1 MTTFKTL
8 SARLRGS
15 TTELKEL
22 DEETDEYTETTSKLR
37 DLVEGLTGFDIMEDE
52 NNFKDIYE
60 ILVGIGKEW
69 DNLTDIE
76 QASLSEALAGKRM
89 SNALF
94 AILNNIDTLEEAYK
108 TAEESAGSARREEEH
123 YEESVQYRIDQ
134 TKASLQ
140 ELSYDFLSS
149 DFLKGLIEGANIF
162 LQKLDEIVEKVGTLG
177 SLIAA
182 FTAKDF
188 FMGAAGGNSIF
199 AEIFKT
205 AVGPNGDTGTMIGNI
220 KKLISGKENK
230 DVSNAAKAAGNVAGE
245 ALSQGVADGVKDG
258 AAEKVTEDVV
268 KSVAEGATDA
278 VTENV
283 AESGVKNVVEA
294 VTKTASEVADDVAD
308 GAEDILAKAVV
319 NESTEA
325 TMSKMAKPLAEGVID
340 TLETTFDDGD
350 AGIILAN
357 SLINTESISEVAD
370 DVAEVAEKTYATYAD
385 KLADIAKDGPI
396 FKDAE
401 RTLAKGAAEAGEVA
415 GEAMAG
421 GMASGASS
429 AAGGLGSK
437 LVAALGGPVGAAI
450 AGVATAALVGLAIA
464 GAVKRAR
471 EEAVEE
477 ATQEA
482 MDLAG
487 RQSDMDNTIARVE
500 ELRNKLKD
508 SNITEQEAYNTKI
521 ELLSI
526 QEQLSDSYGTLS
538 GQIDLV
544 NGSLKEQIGLMQQA
558 SVYDANKFLN
568 ENDKAIKIATKEMT
582 KELNDSLS
590 QEISMYDPAFD
601 KVKEIVDKYNSFK
614 LTSTQDGLYRLD
626 ITGNVQEVNS
636 QIVNF
641 MADLRELRD
650 ESGSYVV
657 DMLYDN
663 LDGYNNHYQD
673 VIDKNQELYKKGLEN
688 SLLVNG
694 FDDSGNLK
702 EDSGLKYLNDL
713 TAAADT
719 LNDSI
724 IGVNDISVDEAL
736 TGYKNA
742 WIAAQ
747 GFLKDSPQY
756 SVLFDEVAESAN
768 TSNVS
773 LAKFKENVNDS
784 DSRLGKF
791 AKDVKDSKLSE
802 SDIFD
807 ILYGKTTNVGSGSDA
822 ILALAKSFGILK
834 GDVAP
839 TEAQI
844 TSFVD
849 VLKDLG
855 VIASDVAE
863 DGTIDLSGFFKEAS
877 NAVAQVDKM
886 NAALVSGLQSG
897 GMSISYEVGE
907 NGEESWTGTIE
918 DVRKAFGELESFNIN
933 GLLKRTSNGVKVNQ
947 KAWRKLRQEQENL
960 QKKKFLEKQADL
972 TAQLTDLQTQ
982 LIAAQAKGEDTGNL
996 QKRISDLQ
1004 ENIDNV
1010 NFLAAA
1016 YDGATS
1022 AYQKWLDVQAGPKE
1036 GDIYDNIRDN
1046 ALTRGD
1052 ELLKN
1057 GMVGD
1062 EFRSIAQMFSSEDL
1076 STAPLEQVIEAYQ
1089 AIDKIVPGTTK
1100 KVRDFFTEDMQGAF
1114 AFSDALVELGYATG
1128 SSTEGYEFGLFTTEE
1143 IAKSLGVSQDIVDAI
1158 FDKMRLFGADVT
1170 LLSDDEVE
1178 KLKTAGKNVDELQ
1191 DKLENLNKEQKVT
1204 KDSSELDISVAT
1216 NFNLDELNTVD
1227 ELQGKIDELNTLRAN
1242 PNISDE
1248 SAKIL
1253 DSILAEVIK
1262 KLDIINGTDANPD
1275 VITIDD
1281 VIQAQEQLDT
1291 LKKRLA
1297 QIKEYNDTHINVQ
1310 VNAEE
1315 DQTVQDIAEYLA
1327 GLDEGLQLDLG
1338 INPEN
1343 VGNAEAIIEQL
1354 LSGDLKIEDV
1364 TGVKEGVEKE
1374 LKAADT
1380 SVDVEAHVNTDGM
1393 NDPNTLIQEKFAT
1406 KGITTTNTVNT
1417 KTTGQE
1423 GVDSLSDSINNVNDK
1438 KVNVEAKVKGTGTVI
1453 ALDRSID
1460 DLTGKKVE
1468 VTAEVHGTGTVMAL
1482 ASAINDLRDK
1492 DITVTTH
1499 HRNDVNGTAN
1509 RSTQANGTAHVG
1521 GTTYAHGKWGA
1532 PRTETALVN
1541 ELGPEI
1547 IVRDGRWFTANDGQP
1562 GFTGIKK
1569 GDIIF
1574 NHKQSEELLK
1584 NGYVTKGYAHMAFAE
1599 GTAYAN
1605 VGSWGAYFTQQQ
1617 YNKQGINTASTVQ
1630 ASAVNAA
1637 NAVKDAA
1644 KKVKDDV
1651 DKTVDWI
1658 EILLDRIDR
1667 RIQTLAD
1674 AADDTWRTFSSRRNN
1689 LYKEIDAVRQQEVYA
1704 QQGAER
1710 YKKQANKVGLPAN
1723 LRKLVQQGKID
1734 ISSVKTEDLKKKVEE
1749 YQGWWDKYLD
1759 CLALVKESQYTQNE
1773 LFNQNYDMVK
1783 TEYEGLLGSIE
1794 HSITTLQNFIDIAE
1808 EDGHFSSSK
1817 YYTEMI
1823 KYEKKNISTLKKE
1836 KKQLTTALNDALA
1849 NGLKVGSEEWVNM
1862 TNGIKECD
1870 EAIQESTKN
1879 IISYNNAIR
1888 DLKWE
1893 RWDFLIDR
1901 IEDVNTELKFLYDL
1915 IDEDKMF
1922 DDKGLVTIAGMNGLS
1937 LLAEQMDVYMKESQ
1951 KYASMIKT
1959 TEEDLAKDPY
1969 DTDLIEKLSE
1979 LRKAQQDSIISANDQ
1994 KKAIR
1999 DLVKNGYDKMSE
2011 SLRKIIDDY
2020 TELLDSNKDMYD
2032 YQQNVIDQQKEISR
2046 LQRQVQAWGGDNSEE
2061 GAARRQQ
2068 TSAELADAQ
2077 KKLAETME
2085 DRRISET
2092 KEMLNDLYDNYTEI
2106 LNNRLDDI
2114 EATVEQVVDAVNTV
2128 AAGTNAIADANV
2140 SILDLSGLV
2149 AEAKNELLGSNDNI
2163 ILKTIKDSAEYVG
2176 YNITSE
2182 TQKALGDNTAIK
2194 DGVREIVSAFQMGD
2208 FTVKDAAVIK
2218 SLNDISDFIFKEM
2231 VPALNAIA
2239 EAEIKTTTTT
2249 TTTTTTKKKKKTP
2262 TTPKKKTSSKVV
2274 IKTSIGSTAPKGKTQ
2289 SIITSTKQNVEAI
2302 FKYARGGK
2310 NLKEQLA
2317 WLDEYGR
2324 NETIIRKSDG
2334 AVLTRLNLGD
2344 SVLKKMASDN
2354 LWNMANDPTQ
2364 FIKDNMPS
2372 NTKVSNIGGGTQN
2385 NSFDISINVPNV
2397 TNYREFMSAMQ
2408 KDKQF
2413 ERLIQEMTLG
2423 QMNGNNSLRKHSIN
2437 IR

>member
-1 MTTFKTL
+1 MNNYAISTDGVATAL
-8 SARLRGS
+8 QNSAAALVTAGNDMDEAVALVTAGNVITQDPSKVGAGMRTIALRLTGTKSAVEQLRDMG
-15 TTELKEL
+15 
-22 DEETDEYTETTSKLR
+22 EETDDVVTSQSKLR
-37 DLVEGLTGFDIMEDE
+37 DIIMEATKVASNEFKGFDIFDDNGNYKSTYDIMLGLSEIYKEIAETDKKMGTNNLNLLLETIAGKTRANIAASILQNGEILENAYKSSQQADGSAMKENEKYLDSIEGKMQQFTNSAHEALNVAIDSDWIKTLIDGATSLLNVLTEILKIINEIPGGLMGFAPIVGAGGLFGTYINGGGSIKSSKKLVGNGLSKNVFNSSMLKNAVSILHGTTLDFSELGDENMANAIRNLIDLEKIDISSVTEDE
-52 NNFKDIYE
+52 LAEKLGTLPAVLDD
-60 ILVGIGKEW
+60 VGEGAAKGATKFEKFS
-69 DNLTDIE
+69 DALDDVF
-76 QASLSEALAGKRM
+76 ASLSVSALIGTAVWLLSQLAKWADNAHDSFDELNDRV
-89 SNALF
+89 SNIKDTFQNSQKQISNNASTIDEIKDRYSALSEGVDSF
-94 AILNNIDTLEEAYK
+94 GNNISLS
-108 TAEESAGSARREEEH
+108 EESFKEYQSICNEIAGM
-123 YEESVQYRIDQ
+123 YP
-134 TKASLQ
+134 T
-140 ELSYDFLSS
+140 
-149 DFLKGLIEGANIF
+149 
-162 LQKLDEIVEKVGTLG
+162 
-177 SLIAA
+177 
-182 FTAKDF
+182 
-188 FMGAAGGNSIF
+188 
-199 AEIFKT
+199 
-205 AVGPNGDTGTMIGNI
+205 
-220 KKLISGKENK
+220 LISGY
-230 DVSNAAKAAGNVAGE
+230 DAQGNAIVNLKGNVD
-245 ALSQGVADGVKDG
+245 AL
-258 AAEKVTEDVV
+258 
-268 KSVAEGATDA
+268 TD
-278 VTENV
+278 
-283 AESGVKNVVEA
+283 
-294 VTKTASEVADDVAD
+294 
-308 GAEDILAKAVV
+308 
-319 NESTEA
+319 
-325 TMSKMAKPLAEGVID
+325 
-340 TLETTFDDGD
+340 
-350 AGIILAN
+350 
-357 SLINTESISEVAD
+357 
-370 DVAEVAEKTYATYAD
+370 
-385 KLADIAKDGPI
+385 
-396 FKDAE
+396 
-401 RTLAKGAAEAGEVA
+401 
-415 GEAMAG
+415 
-421 GMASGASS
+421 
-429 AAGGLGSK
+429 
-437 LVAALGGPVGAAI
+437 
-450 AGVATAALVGLAIA
+450 
-464 GAVKRAR
+464 
-471 EEAVEE
+471 
-477 ATQEA
+477 
-482 MDLAG
+482 
-487 RQSDMDNTIARVE
+487 
-500 ELRNKLKD
+500 
-508 SNITEQEAYNTKI
+508 
-521 ELLSI
+521 
-526 QEQLSDSYGTLS
+526 
-538 GQIDLV
+538 
-544 NGSLKEQIGLMQQA
+544 SLKEQTKAAYESAFVGTDGNNGAQDIIDRYKKSQKTDNIDKIWDTLKFWDGSQEGGLLSTQEIIDYESRILDEFSGKQF
-558 SVYDANKFLN
+558 S
-568 ENDKAIKIATKEMT
+568 
-582 KELNDSLS
+582 ELN
-590 QEISMYDPAFD
+590 P
-601 KVKEIVDKYNSFK
+601 
-614 LTSTQDGLYRLD
+614 
-626 ITGNVQEVNS
+626 TGIRN
-636 QIVNF
+636 
-641 MADLRELRD
+641 
-650 ESGSYVV
+650 Y
-657 DMLYDN
+657 
-663 LDGYNNHYQD
+663 
-673 VIDKNQELYKKGLEN
+673 IDKLDELG
-688 SLLVNG
+688 
-694 FDDSGNLK
+694 
-702 EDSGLKYLNDL
+702 
-713 TAAADT
+713 
-719 LNDSI
+719 
-724 IGVNDISVDEAL
+724 AL
-736 TGYKNA
+736 TGYINNNVVNLNDINNWSESDWNNLLSRLAEDRTKHQLDVEQNISDLRWA
-742 WIAAQ
+742 AEVSIHLAPDYDSLDSDMQNVASMIANNLSDEVVT
-747 GFLKDSPQY
+747 GWENSNDIKDYSNKLVEKLRSISPDLQERFGEMFKDGAFDTPIDE
-756 SVLFDEVAESAN
+756 SIKKFDE
-768 TSNVS
+768 
-773 LAKFKENVNDS
+773 FKEEIS
-784 DSRLGKF
+784 DDFSSDEINAIEKVLGVDKIRETQ
-791 AKDVKDSKLSE
+791 SKLSKFMNGITGDTKQLTSE
-802 SDIFD
+802 LSKLNRDGVEKFLSRAASIKDVSELMKILSDVVAD
-807 ILYGKTTNVGSGSDA
+807 IDYS
-822 ILALAKSFGILK
+822 
-834 GDVAP
+834 
-839 TEAQI
+839 EAQEELN
-844 TSFVD
+844 T
-849 VLKDLG
+849 
-855 VIASDVAE
+855 
-863 DGTIDLSGFFKEAS
+863 FFKEAS

-1509 RSTQANGTAHVG
+1509 RSTQANGTAHAG

-1951 KYASMIKT
+1951 KYAEMIKT
-1959 TEEDLAKDPY
+1959 TEEDLVKDPY

-2149 AEAKNELLGSNDNI
+2149 AEAKDELLGGNENI

-2249 TTTTTTKKKKKTP
+2249 TTTTTTKKKKKTPTTSKKKAKKP